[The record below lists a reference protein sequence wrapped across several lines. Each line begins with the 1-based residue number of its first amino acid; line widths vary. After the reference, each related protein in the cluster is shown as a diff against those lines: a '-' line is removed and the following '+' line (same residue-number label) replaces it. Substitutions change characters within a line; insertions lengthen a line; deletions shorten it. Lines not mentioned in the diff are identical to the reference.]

1 MNNRGVSEVVSYVL
15 LIVITIAVS
24 ALVYGSLRLYVP
36 SEIAECPSGISVL
49 VESLSCSKDDGKL
62 ELSIYN
68 NGLFKVDGAY
78 IRIGN
83 VNREFREWIN
93 KPSEN
98 GENIDVEEGE
108 YLFSGKS
115 SALGILPQESTEKL
129 DFNLGKTA
137 IVDFSKN
144 LEYVIEVQPFI
155 LPKTNNINNLI
166 LC

>member
-98 GENIDVEEGE
+98 GENID
-108 YLFSGKS
+108 YLFKKV
-115 SALGILPQESTEKL
+115 LLKTLKTQSTRTIK
-129 DFNLGKTA
+129 
-137 IVDFSKN
+137 
-144 LEYVIEVQPFI
+144 FI
-155 LPKTNNINNLI
+155 LLKTKGIFCFPTRHCLTTK
-166 LC
+166 